1 MKTLKT
7 AIITL
12 LTLAAISCTGDK
24 APAIPER
31 IVEDVD
37 TETGVISLRDYSIS
51 DTIAIGGKIFNY
63 TYTLEHVDTLPTLI
77 NPQGLEYHENR
88 VSIKVSRGDEQIFN
102 KKFLKNNFKDIV
114 PADFLKTSTMV
125 GVNYNFTKRDE
136 DRSALY
142 FIVTV
147 GDPDE
152 TSDMVFPLEVKIAPD
167 GSYSI
172 KKAENLETAPIST
185 GLNIDPSEDAV

>member
-1 MKTLKT
+1 MRRQTPPHLFKSLSFTNFAVITTKTEISMKTLKT

-12 LTLAAISCTGDK
+12 LTLAAIACTGDK

-31 IVEDVD
+31 IVEDVN

-77 NPQGLEYHENR
+77 NPQGLEYHESR

-102 KKFLKNNFKDIV
+102 KKFLNRLNLMALI
-114 PADFLKTSTMV
+114 TSLAKC
-125 GVNYNFTKRDE
+125 GI
-136 DRSALY
+136 SY
-142 FIVTV
+142 FHLFILRLIL
-147 GDPDE
+147 
-152 TSDMVFPLEVKIAPD
+152 S
-167 GSYSI
+167 
-172 KKAENLETAPIST
+172 
-185 GLNIDPSEDAV
+185 

>member
-51 DTIAIGGKIFNY
+51 DTIAIGGKIFND
-63 TYTLEHVDTLPTLI
+63 LC
-77 NPQGLEYHENR
+77 
-88 VSIKVSRGDEQIFN
+88 
-102 KKFLKNNFKDIV
+102 
-114 PADFLKTSTMV
+114 
-125 GVNYNFTKRDE
+125 
-136 DRSALY
+136 
-142 FIVTV
+142 
-147 GDPDE
+147 
-152 TSDMVFPLEVKIAPD
+152 
-167 GSYSI
+167 
-172 KKAENLETAPIST
+172 
-185 GLNIDPSEDAV
+185 PSEVCGYKKTLVVSSDFKSPI

>member
-7 AIITL
+7 AAIIL
-12 LTLAAISCTGDK
+12 LTLTAIACTGEK
-24 APAIPER
+24 APATPKR
-31 IVEDVD
+31 IVEEVNS
-37 TETGVISLRDYSIS
+37 ETGIISLRDYSIS

-77 NPQGLEYHENR
+77 NPQGLEYHESR
-88 VSIKVSRGDEQIFN
+88 VSIKVTRGDEQIFN
-102 KKFLKNNFKDIV
+102 KKFLKNNFREIV
-114 PADFLKTSTMV
+114 PADFLKTSTMI

-136 DRSALY
+136 DRTALY

-152 TSDMVFPLEVKIAPD
+152 TSDMAFPLELKIAPD
-167 GSYSI
+167 GTYSI

-185 GLNIDPSEDAV
+185 GLNIDPKEDAV

>member
-7 AIITL
+7 AAIIL
-12 LTLAAISCTGDK
+12 LTFAATACTGEK
-24 APAIPER
+24 SPTLPKR
-31 IVEDVD
+31 IVEEVN
-37 TETGVISLRDYSIS
+37 TETGIISLRDYSIS

-63 TYTLEHVDTLPTLI
+63 TYTLEHVDTLPILI
-77 NPQGLEYHENR
+77 NPQGLEYHESR
-88 VSIKVSRGDEQIFN
+88 VSIKVTRGDEQIFN
-102 KKFLKNNFKDIV
+102 KKFLKNNFREIV
-114 PADFLKTSTMV
+114 PADFLKTSTMI

-136 DRSALY
+136 DRTALY

-152 TSDMVFPLEVKIAPD
+152 TSDMAFPLELKIAPD
-167 GSYSI
+167 GTYSI

-185 GLNIDPSEDAV
+185 GLNIDPKEDAV